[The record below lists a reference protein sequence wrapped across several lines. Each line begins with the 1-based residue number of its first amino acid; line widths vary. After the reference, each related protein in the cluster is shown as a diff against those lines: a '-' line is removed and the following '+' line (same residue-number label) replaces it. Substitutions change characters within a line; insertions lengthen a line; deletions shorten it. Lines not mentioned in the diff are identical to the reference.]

1 MVLAIGY
8 TKCLDNKVSEY
19 LYQSVL
25 VLVLVDDVRA
35 ELRLSVLPTV
45 CHLHDGLRLLQQQRL
60 PPHVPQSSVSD
71 QTSGGGLTLSS
82 GSSLSTLE
90 QSHHSV
96 AVIIP
101 LQQVETTIIIVSEA
115 VSVAHSAAGPG

>member
-8 TKCLDNKVSEY
+8 TMCLDNKVSEY

-35 ELRLSVLPTV
+35 QLGLSVLPTV

-60 PPHVPQSSVSD
+60 PPHVSQCSVRPGD

-101 LQQVETTIIIVSEA
+101 LQQVETVRN
-115 VSVAHSAAGPG
+115 GLRDL